1 MRSLRVRLGSWIAG
15 TFVVLL
21 VAFTAASIRDERQR
35 LVSLQRS
42 SAASLLQHLAAMSEF
57 SGDHSS
63 VSAHLG
69 AIQSAISPEGATV
82 ELVRATAPLEPGALL
97 LAAQRLSLAEGD
109 FELRYRVGSGQLAA
123 WTRRSIAIHGLHG
136 AIAIALMLGGLAWIL
151 RRHLVEPVQAMALQV
166 RHMARGVGWQPPLP
180 AADLEVSDLASA
192 LRDLGPAM
200 EDQVMTWLEAER
212 RAAVARSLSGLRC
225 RIFEHERRALAALS
239 DLEARSLV
247 TPNGKAK
254 LRGAIWEVERIWGEV
269 RAEEERRFGER
280 PSRAPVSPGTPG
292 GAA

>member
-1 MRSLRVRLGSWIAG
+1 MRSLRFRIGSWTAG
-15 TFVVLL
+15 TFIVLL
-21 VAFTAASIRDERQR
+21 VAFTAASIRDERER

-42 SAASLLQHLAAMSEF
+42 SAASLLQHLAAMPEF
-57 SGDHSS
+57 TGDRSS

-69 AIQSAISPEGATV
+69 AIRSAISAEGATV
-82 ELVRATAPLEPGALL
+82 ELLPASAPLEPDAIL
-97 LAAQRLSLAEGD
+97 LAAQRLPLAEGD
-109 FELRYRVGSGQLAA
+109 FELRYRVGGGQLAA

-136 AIAIALMLGGLAWIL
+136 AIAVALMLGGLAWIL

-166 RHMARGVGWQPPLP
+166 RHMARGVGWQPQLP
-180 AADLEVSDLASA
+180 TADLEVRDLAAA

-200 EDQVMTWLEAER
+200 EDQLMSWLEAER
-212 RAAVARSLSGLRC
+212 RAAVARSLSDLRC

-247 TPNGKAK
+247 TPDGKAK
-254 LRGAIWEVERIWGEV
+254 LRGAIAEVERIWGEV
-269 RAEEERRFGER
+269 RAEEDRRFGAR
-280 PSRAPVSPGTPG
+280 PTRAPVTPASPG